1 MYLWNLERKIKLL
14 SPSLLILKIVRGSQ
28 FDYNYSYS
36 TNDIIKRYQF
46 VFLNLQTVYALWLS
60 TGDVIK
66 WFLTETEY

>member
-36 TNDIIKRYQF
+36 TEWHNQEIS
-46 VFLNLQTVYALWLS
+46 VCVS
-60 TGDVIK
+60 
-66 WFLTETEY
+66 